1 MCVWGRIKK
10 WGLCRSPPPPPFLPF
25 FRVDPFLC
33 RLSDELPVLAKLSP
47 YTIRLEREYYI
58 ARRLYSQ
65 PDGKR
70 YIPQVVELVTLS
82 QDGLTA
88 LIYADKGAND
98 DLVYL
103 EQRFFSHYR
112 LSVSSPPLQQYEG
125 KSSSSPSSPPPIN
138 TSPIPSSSSCSYN
151 PLIDINTF
159 LKFAIE
165 CCSCLQLL
173 HSNGIIHGELRP
185 SAFHWHTTEDDGITV
200 KIWNFGA
207 GLKSYEDML
216 LTSSGWRRAVMAA
229 ATHDDLLDDPTILD
243 PSSRFLPTSSTRGF
257 QHALAYVSPVRS
269 LFRVM

>member
-1 MCVWGRIKK
+1 MQVTI
-10 WGLCRSPPPPPFLPF
+10 PFLLT
-25 FRVDPFLC
+25 FLY

-47 YTIRLEREYYI
+47 YAIRLEREYYI

-112 LSVSSPPLQQYEG
+112 LSVSSPPLQHG
-125 KSSSSPSSPPPIN
+125 RPSSPIN
-138 TSPIPSSSSCSYN
+138 TSPIPTACSYN
-151 PLIDINTF
+151 PLIDIHTC

-185 SAFHWHTTEDDGITV
+185 SAFHWHTTDDDGITV

-257 QHALAYVSPVRS
+257 QHALAYVSPVS
-269 LFRVM
+269 SFYYSVM

>member
-1 MCVWGRIKK
+1 MQVT
-10 WGLCRSPPPPPFLPF
+10 LSFLLTL
-25 FRVDPFLC
+25 FLY
-33 RLSDELPVLAKLSP
+33 RLSDELPVLVKLSP

-125 KSSSSPSSPPPIN
+125 KAAASSSSPIN
-138 TSPIPSSSSCSYN
+138 TSPIPSSCSYN

-257 QHALAYVSPVRS
+257 QHALAYVSPVR
-269 LFRVM
+269 FF